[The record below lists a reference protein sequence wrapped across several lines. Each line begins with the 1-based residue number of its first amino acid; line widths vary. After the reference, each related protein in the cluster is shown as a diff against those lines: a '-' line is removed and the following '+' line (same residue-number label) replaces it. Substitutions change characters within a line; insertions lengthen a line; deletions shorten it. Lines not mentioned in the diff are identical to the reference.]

1 MLGGGLAAY
10 LVVVVAAAVSRR
22 WIPGHAVVATAA
34 ALLAAPL
41 IFAPGRWRLRL
52 LRPRPGRLLAGCAEG
67 LAAAAVVLSLFLL
80 VAWWAGRLEPSG
92 LALAELTRRGLSGL
106 LLVALPE
113 EFFFRGYLQRT
124 LALLPGGRV
133 RLLGARCGT
142 GLALAAALFA
152 LAHLAVAWDP
162 RALLVFF
169 PGLVFGWLYARRR
182 SVAGPVVF
190 HAACNLSL
198 VWCPTLL

>member
-1 MLGGGLAAY
+1 MLSRGLAAY
-10 LVVVVAAAVSRR
+10 LVVVAAVACSRR
-22 WIPGHAVVATAA
+22 WIPNHAVVATAA

-41 IFAPGRWRLRL
+41 IFAPGQWRLRL
-52 LRPRPGRLLAGCAEG
+52 LRPRPRRLLAGCAEG
-67 LAAAAVVLSLFLL
+67 LAAAAVVLPLFLL
-80 VAWWAGRLEPSG
+80 VAWWAGRLGPSG
-92 LALAELTRRGLSGL
+92 KAPAELARLGLSGL

-113 EFFFRGYLQRT
+113 EFFFRGYLQRI
-124 LALLPGGRV
+124 LALLPGRRV
-133 RLLGARCGT
+133 RILGASCGA
-142 GLALAAALFA
+142 GLLLAAALFA

-182 SVAGPVVF
+182 SVAGPAVF